1 MYLVVFGLST
11 ARWKGNQDGP
21 RLEAHLCHQ
30 PAHTEWW
37 TKTERYSLHTTFNYA
52 CLSLFQCDT
61 SGHFCHCLHLL
72 RMCFL
77 NCIAEVASLL
87 CCEWISHLETANV
100 TILLLK
106 PFCSILIPKLFR
118 KNNYSPCGSRT
129 VHIAHTC
136 ICGRQALQF
145 LLKDSS
151 TSRSSLLSWKSN
163 TCTGKGNTM

>member
-1 MYLVVFGLST
+1 MVPVSRHIF
-11 ARWKGNQDGP
+11 AIN
-21 RLEAHLCHQ
+21 
-30 PAHTEWW
+30 
-37 TKTERYSLHTTFNYA
+37 LHTQSDGRKLRDTPCTQLFNYA

-151 TSRSSLLSWKSN
+151 TSRSSLLS
-163 TCTGKGNTM
+163 